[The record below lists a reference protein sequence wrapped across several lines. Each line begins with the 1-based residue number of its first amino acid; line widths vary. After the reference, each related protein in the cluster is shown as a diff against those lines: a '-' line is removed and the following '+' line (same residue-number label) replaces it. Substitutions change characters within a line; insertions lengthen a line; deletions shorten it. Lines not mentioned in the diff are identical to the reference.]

1 MEPSFNMNDQ
11 FGIVTLQAV
20 FQTDSLESS
29 RPINMQV
36 TTTDEINA
44 MFDTISYN
52 KGFNINK
59 LII

>member
-1 MEPSFNMNDQ
+1 MNDQ

-52 KGFNINK
+52 KG
-59 LII
+59 LIRAHNLNFK